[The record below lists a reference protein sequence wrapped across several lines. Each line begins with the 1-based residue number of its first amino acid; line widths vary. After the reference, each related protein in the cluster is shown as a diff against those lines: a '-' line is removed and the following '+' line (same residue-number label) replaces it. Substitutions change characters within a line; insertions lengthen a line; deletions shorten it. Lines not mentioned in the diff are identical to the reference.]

1 MSPETPPHQLV
12 DLLGDA
18 DPGVRL
24 RAALELGEAAYT
36 PAAGPLV
43 ERFGHERDFQIR
55 EILTWAVLRVRDAAL
70 PLVHAALTSPHWLAR
85 LQAVHTVS
93 KIGSPDDGPRL
104 LALLDDPV
112 DAVAARAYGAAAQ
125 TRNPVTIPALTAQLA
140 RGNSE
145 HQNSLTVAL
154 GAFGPDAVPALT
166 AALSHPEPEVRRHAA
181 DTLSH
186 MGSPDADDA
195 TPALAVVVADPV
207 EAVRLAALNALGQL
221 VVREAWTVVDAAT
234 GSGEARLRH
243 LAERLTER
251 RPGERALRMAEL
263 RRRAKEAPGSLTA
276 PPAPGSPT
284 APPAPGSL
292 TAPAAPPALTW
303 AGPWPA
309 PDLDLVTLE
318 GGARADELAPALA
331 RQVEFCRPRWL
342 SREDV
347 PPELLARAH
356 TDAVAAARAAGTAE
370 ELVER
375 VARGRVEQLIHES
388 VMLEQV
394 SVATPG
400 RIVKDLLFGTG
411 VHVAGFRGQER

>member
-93 KIGSPDDGPRL
+93 KIGAPDDGPRL

-154 GAFGPDAVPALT
+154 GAVGPDAVPALT

-263 RRRAKEAPGSLTA
+263 RRRAKE
-276 PPAPGSPT
+276 
-284 APPAPGSL
+284 APGSL